1 MATLHVTTRE
11 GEEHTVEAENGFSVM
26 EALQAASVGDI
37 LALCG
42 GACSCATCHVIVAPE
57 WIEKT
62 GPAGEIEGELLDASD
77 HKQETSRLSC
87 QIKISPLLD
96 GLKISVAPED

>member
-1 MATLHVTTRE
+1 MATLCVTTRE
-11 GEEHTVEAENGFSVM
+11 GDAHTVPAENGLSVM

-42 GACSCATCHVIVAPE
+42 GACSCATCHVIVDPE

-62 GPAGEIEGELLDASD
+62 GPAGEIESELLDASD
-77 HKQETSRLSC
+77 HKRATSRLSC
-87 QIKISPLLD
+87 QIKVSDAID
-96 GLKISVAPED
+96 GLKITVAPED